1 MLIGRKEELRELND
15 AFKSE
20 YSEFVAVY
28 GRRRV
33 GKTFLVREA
42 FNYEFTFQHTGVDER
57 AWPEDVLVRVKKGKD
72 GKVSNTPVHCLV
84 VCLKSELMEAL
95 MQRRTIRPRR
105 GP

>member
-42 FNYEFTFQHTGVDER
+42 FNYEFTFQHTGVAKEKIAGQLAAFRTSLIDYGYKDC
-57 AWPEDVLVRVKKGKD
+57 PELASCR
-72 GKVSNTPVHCLV
+72 CLQFPEGWHQIQPEEKESD
-84 VCLKSELMEAL
+84 LH
-95 MQRRTIRPRR
+95 
-105 GP
+105 

>member
-1 MLIGRKEELRELND
+1 MLEDAAVRAAVVYSLFSSRKAL
-15 AFKSE
+15 
-20 YSEFVAVY
+20 
-28 GRRRV
+28 
-33 GKTFLVREA
+33 
-42 FNYEFTFQHTGVDER
+42 GVDER
-57 AWPEDVLVRVKKGKD
+57 AWLEDVVIVRVRKGKD

>member
-1 MLIGRKEELRELND
+1 MLEDAAVRAAVVYSLFSSRKALD
-15 AFKSE
+15 
-20 YSEFVAVY
+20 
-28 GRRRV
+28 
-33 GKTFLVREA
+33 
-42 FNYEFTFQHTGVDER
+42 VDER
-57 AWPEDVLVRVKKGKD
+57 AWPEDVLVRVKGKD